1 MSWFWIAIASVLS
14 GTLGAMGLGGG
25 GILLLVLVWAGWPQ
39 MTAQGI
45 NLLMILPVGLLGLYF
60 HRKNGLTDGKAAWP
74 LLLGG
79 LPGVLLYKITNTADS
94 MIGHRTPR
102 HEAFGWAAA
111 RLDDLLNLIPAR
123 LTAALIALA
132 HGRRDAARPILRDA
146 PLHRSPNAGW
156 PESALAP
163 VLNVALSG
171 PRSYNGVRRHYPWVW
186 PEGRRD
192 PGPED
197 IDAAADALWRVWA
210 ALLVVAVLVALA

>member
-79 LPGVLLYKITNTADS
+79 LPGVLLGVLLGTRLGENTLRAC
-94 MIGHRTPR
+94 
-102 HEAFGWAAA
+102 FGVLILLQAA
-111 RLDDLLNLIPAR
+111 RELWLGVQAI
-123 LTAALIALA
+123 
-132 HGRRDAARPILRDA
+132 RRD
-146 PLHRSPNAGW
+146 GW
-156 PESALAP
+156 RFRA
-163 VLNVALSG
+163 
-171 PRSYNGVRRHYPWVW
+171 
-186 PEGRRD
+186 
-192 PGPED
+192 PED
-197 IDAAADALWRVWA
+197 REKSG
-210 ALLVVAVLVALA
+210 

>member
-79 LPGVLLYKITNTADS
+79 LPGVLLGVLLGTRLGENTLRAC
-94 MIGHRTPR
+94 
-102 HEAFGWAAA
+102 FGVLILLLAA
-111 RLDDLLNLIPAR
+111 RELWLGVLAIPCPEAPR
-123 LTAALIALA
+123 K
-132 HGRRDAARPILRDA
+132 LRVGPPA
-146 PLHRSPNAGW
+146 GRSPSRPPDGFCGLR
-156 PESALAP
+156 PQRRCSASPGLRP
-163 VLNVALSG
+163 ALPS
-171 PRSYNGVRRHYPWVW
+171 RH
-186 PEGRRD
+186 
-192 PGPED
+192 
-197 IDAAADALWRVWA
+197 A
-210 ALLVVAVLVALA
+210 

>member
-79 LPGVLLYKITNTADS
+79 LPGVLLGVLLGTRLGENTLRAC
-94 MIGHRTPR
+94 
-102 HEAFGWAAA
+102 FGVLILLLAA
-111 RLDDLLNLIPAR
+111 RELWLAIPCPGGPRKIRVGAP
-123 LTAALIALA
+123 A
-132 HGRRDAARPILRDA
+132 GRRPSRPPDGFCGLRPQRRCSA
-146 PLHRSPNAGW
+146 SPGLR
-156 PESALAP
+156 PALP
-163 VLNVALSG
+163 S
-171 PRSYNGVRRHYPWVW
+171 RH
-186 PEGRRD
+186 
-192 PGPED
+192 
-197 IDAAADALWRVWA
+197 A
-210 ALLVVAVLVALA
+210 

>member
-79 LPGVLLYKITNTADS
+79 LPGVLLGVLLGTRLGENTLRAC
-94 MIGHRTPR
+94 
-102 HEAFGWAAA
+102 FGVLILLLAA
-111 RLDDLLNLIPAR
+111 RELGAYTIDCD
-123 LTAALIALA
+123 ALRIA
-132 HGRRDAARPILRDA
+132 GPAARP
-146 PLHRSPNAGW
+146 
-156 PESALAP
+156 ALP
-163 VLNVALSG
+163 PCIIR
-171 PRSYNGVRRHYPWVW
+171 PRMVNNS
-186 PEGRRD
+186 
-192 PGPED
+192 
-197 IDAAADALWRVWA
+197 IDSFSRTTTL
-210 ALLVVAVLVALA
+210 